1 MKKLILKS
9 SMLFLLSIG
18 FSVLLNA
25 QIIVNVRPSNPVFVR
40 AAPPSPQHIWVD
52 GDWVPQG
59 NHYVYRNGY
68 WFVPGNRGNWNPG
81 YWNQQ
86 GNGWKW
92 KKGYWG
98 NKNYSNHPHG
108 KKWKNKE
115 WKNKGWKNK
124 KGHD

>member
-1 MKKLILKS
+1 MKKYILKS
-9 SMLFLLSIG
+9 FMVLLLSMGAFI
-18 FSVLLNA
+18 VADA
-25 QIIVNVRPSNPVFVR
+25 QIIVNVRPSNPVFER
-40 AAPPSPQHIWVD
+40 ATPPSPRHIWVD

-59 NHYVYRNGY
+59 NHYVYQNGY
-68 WFVPGNRGNWNPG
+68 WYVPGNRGNWNPG

-92 KKGYWG
+92 KKGYWA
-98 NKNYSNHPHG
+98 NKNYSNHPHV